1 MSTQVLL
8 EPTETAGLAPVKQRF
23 SLKEW
28 IFTTDHKRVAV
39 LYMIGAFAAFFV
51 AGIMAMLMRTELAS
65 LGPTITANPSTYN
78 TWLYFHGAAM
88 VLGYQIPALTGFF
101 ANYYV
106 PLMIG
111 AKDVAF
117 PRVNALSV
125 WLFWMGIILALLTFV
140 IPDPPD
146 IMWTGYPPYSILT
159 GGNTAF
165 YTFTV
170 LLMGFSSIAGGVN
183 FLTTIIYM
191 RAPGVTWGKMNMFIW
206 CTLAA
211 FIIQI
216 IFVPVLGAAV
226 TMLSFDKYLG
236 TSFFNPAAGGSPL
249 IYENLFWFY
258 SHPAVYVIFL
268 PAIGLIYEIMATF
281 ARNRIFNYKKIVYYG
296 VLGVVGLGGVVW
308 AHHLY
313 IAGIPNWM
321 ILIHVFMTLIISV
334 PVGLLMIGL
343 LGTLYKGSIHYAT
356 PMLYAAGFVF
366 LFLIGGLTGIPNA
379 MSSIYIH
386 LTDTYWMPGH
396 FHYVMAISMT
406 TAIIGGTYYVF
417 PKMTGRMYSEKLGWI
432 GFFLF
437 FIGANITFMFT
448 MIMGVKGMPRRYYDY
463 QQFPEIEWMQQVATI
478 GSYIIFLGALVV
490 LISWLHGAFYGRK
503 VGRNPWGSRALEG
516 THAPSPPPP
525 GNYGDGV
532 KLPDDWNPYGYGKE
546 PH

>member
-1 MSTQVLL
+1 MSSTMVS
-8 EPTETAGLAPVKQRF
+8 ERVGTSAGASRF

-51 AGIMAMLMRTELAS
+51 AGLMAMLMRTELAS
-65 LGPTITANPSTYN
+65 LGPTVTDNPNTYN
-78 TWLYFHGAAM
+78 VWLYFHGAAM
-88 VLGYQIPALTGFF
+88 ILGYQIPALTGFF

-125 WLFWMGIILALLTFV
+125 WLFWMGLVMALLTFV

-146 IMWTGYPPYSILT
+146 VMWTGYPPYSIIT

-170 LLMGFSSIAGGVN
+170 LLLGFSSIAGGVN

-191 RAPGVTWGKMNMFIW
+191 RAPGMTWGKLNMFIW

-211 FIIQI
+211 FIIQL
-216 IFVPVLGAAV
+216 IFVPILGVAV
-226 TMLSFDKYLG
+226 TMLTLDKYVG
-236 TSFFNPAAGGSPL
+236 THFFDAAAGGSAV

-268 PAIGLIYEIMATF
+268 PAIGIIYEIVATF
-281 ARNRIFNYKKIVYYG
+281 SRNAIFNYKKIVYYG
-296 VLGVVGLGGVVW
+296 IMGVVALSGIVW

-313 IAGIPNWM
+313 IAGIPNW
-321 ILIHVFMTLIISV
+321 LVLLQVFSTLIISI

-343 LGTLYKGSIHYAT
+343 LGTLYRGSIHYGT
-356 PMLYAAGFVF
+356 PMLYAAGFLF

-379 MSSIYIH
+379 MSAIYVH

-396 FHYVMAISMT
+396 FHYVMAVSMT

-417 PKMTGRMYSEKLGWI
+417 PKMTGRMYSETLGRI
-432 GFFLF
+432 GFALF
-437 FIGANITFMFT
+437 FIGVNVTFMLT

-463 QQFPEIEWMQQVATI
+463 QQFPELEPLQQWATI
-478 GSYIIFLGALVV
+478 GSYLIFLGALVV
-490 LISWLHGAFYGRK
+490 LISWIHGAFWGK
-503 VGRNPWGSRALEG
+503 KAPQNPWGSRSLEW

-525 GNYGDGV
+525 GNFGAEV
-532 KLPDDWNPYGYGKE
+532 KIPENWDPYGYGK
-546 PH
+546 

>member
-1 MSTQVLL
+1 MSSTMV
-8 EPTETAGLAPVKQRF
+8 TERVETSVGASSKF

-65 LGPTITANPSTYN
+65 LGPTVTANPNTYN
-78 TWLYFHGAAM
+78 VWLYFHGAAM
-88 VLGYQIPALTGFF
+88 ILGYQIPALTGFF

-125 WLFWMGIILALLTFV
+125 WLFWMGIVMALLTFV

-146 IMWTGYPPYSILT
+146 VMWTGYPPYSIIT

-191 RAPGVTWGKMNMFIW
+191 RAPGMTWGKLNMFIW

-211 FIIQI
+211 FIIQL
-216 IFVPVLGAAV
+216 IFVPILGVAV
-226 TMLSFDKYLG
+226 TMLTLDKYVG
-236 TSFFNPAAGGSPL
+236 THFFDAAAGGSAL

-268 PAIGLIYEIMATF
+268 PAMGIIYEIVATF
-281 ARNRIFNYKKIVYYG
+281 SRNAIFNYKKMVYYG
-296 VLGVVGLGGVVW
+296 VMGVVALAGLVW

-313 IAGIPNWM
+313 VAGIPNWLV
-321 ILIHVFMTLIISV
+321 LIQVFSTLIISI

-343 LGTLYKGSIHYAT
+343 LGTLYKGSIHYGT
-356 PMLYAAGFVF
+356 PMLYAAGFLF

-379 MSSIYIH
+379 MSAIYVH

-396 FHYVMAISMT
+396 FHYVMAVSMT

-417 PKMTGRMYSEKLGWI
+417 PKMTGRMYSETLGRI
-432 GFFLF
+432 GFALF
-437 FIGANITFMFT
+437 FIGVNITFMLT

-463 QQFPEIEWMQQVATI
+463 QQFPEMEPLQQWATV
-478 GSYIIFLGALVV
+478 GSYIILLGAIVV
-490 LISWLHGAFYGRK
+490 LISWIHGAFWGK
-503 VGRNPWGSRALEG
+503 KAPQNPWGSRSLEW

-525 GNYGDGV
+525 GNYGGEV
-532 KLPDDWNPYGYGKE
+532 RIPDDWDPYGYGK
-546 PH
+546 

>member
-1 MSTQVLL
+1 MGAS
-8 EPTETAGLAPVKQRF
+8 RF

-28 IFTTDHKRVAV
+28 VFTTDHKRVAV

-51 AGIMAMLMRTELAS
+51 AGLMAMLMRTELAS
-65 LGPTITANPSTYN
+65 LGPTITDNPNTYN
-78 TWLYFHGAAM
+78 VWLYFHGAAM
-88 VLGYQIPALTGFF
+88 ILGYQIPALTGFF

-125 WLFWMGIILALLTFV
+125 WLFWMGLVMALLTFV

-146 IMWTGYPPYSILT
+146 VMWTGYPPYSIIT

-170 LLMGFSSIAGGVN
+170 LLLGFSSIAGGVN

-191 RAPGVTWGKMNMFIW
+191 RAPGMTWGKLNMFIW

-211 FIIQI
+211 FIIQL
-216 IFVPVLGAAV
+216 IFVPILGVAV
-226 TMLSFDKYLG
+226 TMLSLDKYVG
-236 TSFFNPAAGGSPL
+236 THFFDAAAGGSAV

-268 PAIGLIYEIMATF
+268 PAIGIIYEIVATF
-281 ARNRIFNYKKIVYYG
+281 SRNAIFNYKKIVYYG
-296 VLGVVGLGGVVW
+296 IMGVVALSGIVW

-313 IAGIPNWM
+313 IAGIPNW
-321 ILIHVFMTLIISV
+321 LVLLQVFSTLIISI

-343 LGTLYKGSIHYAT
+343 LGTLYRGSIHYGT
-356 PMLYAAGFVF
+356 PMLYAAGFLF

-379 MSSIYIH
+379 MSAIYVH

-396 FHYVMAISMT
+396 FHYVMAVSMT

-417 PKMTGRMYSEKLGWI
+417 PKMTGRMYSETLGRI
-432 GFFLF
+432 GFALF
-437 FIGANITFMFT
+437 FIGVNVTFMLT

-463 QQFPEIEWMQQVATI
+463 QQFPELEPLQQWATI
-478 GSYIIFLGALVV
+478 GSYLIFLGALVV
-490 LISWLHGAFYGRK
+490 LISWIHGAFWGK
-503 VGRNPWGSRALEG
+503 KAPQNPWGSRSLEW

-525 GNYGDGV
+525 GNYGGEV
-532 KLPDDWNPYGYGKE
+532 KIPENWDPYGYGK
-546 PH
+546 